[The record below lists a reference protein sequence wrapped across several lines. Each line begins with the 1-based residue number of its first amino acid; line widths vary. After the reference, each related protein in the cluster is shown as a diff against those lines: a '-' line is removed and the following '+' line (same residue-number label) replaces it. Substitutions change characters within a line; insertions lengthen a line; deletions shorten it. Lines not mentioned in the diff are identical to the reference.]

1 MQCSSKTAFGL
12 FGSLYFTGV
21 VISSLIFPPLS
32 DKVGRRP
39 ITIFGIGGQAIAGL
53 ILLYS
58 KTVTLTYGLVF
69 AMGIAMAPRVFVTYV
84 LIMEL
89 LPISK
94 TAIVTSVTFGI
105 DGLVLTWCSL
115 YFMFIDNNW
124 RTLYSVVAVTTLL
137 AFIGSFQLPESPKYL
152 ISKGKYDKAR

>member
-1 MQCSSKTAFGL
+1 M
-12 FGSLYFTGV
+12 
-21 VISSLIFPPLS
+21 
-32 DKVGRRP
+32 
-39 ITIFGIGGQAIAGL
+39 
-53 ILLYS
+53 YS

-89 LPISK
+89 LPMSK
-94 TAIVTSVTFGI
+94 TAIVTSVIFGI

-124 RTLYSVVAVTTLL
+124 RTLYSIVAVTTLL
-137 AFIGSFQLPESPKYL
+137 AFIGSF
-152 ISKGKYDKAR
+152 